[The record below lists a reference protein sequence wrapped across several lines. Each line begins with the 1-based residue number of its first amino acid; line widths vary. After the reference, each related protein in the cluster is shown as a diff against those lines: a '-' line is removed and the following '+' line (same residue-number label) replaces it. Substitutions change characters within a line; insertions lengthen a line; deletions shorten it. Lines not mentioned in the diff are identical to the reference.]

1 VQTPVKRAV
10 AGVALVAFRAA
21 KYTAR
26 TRRFAACAFAP
37 PVECWLATAEEILG
51 VRMSAMQSVSGQSLA
66 AGAEAYDVVVVGA
79 GFAGMYMLHRL
90 RGQALSV
97 RVYEQGGDV
106 GGTWYWNRYP
116 GARCDVESMQYSYSF
131 SEQLQQEWNWS
142 ERYAPQPE
150 ILGYANHVADRFDLR
165 RDIQLDT
172 RVDRAGFDESA
183 KAWSVTTSDGR
194 TVAAKYVVLATGCL
208 SNARMPDIKGLSDF
222 RGKVCHTG
230 HWPHEPVDFTGLRV
244 GVIGTGSSAIQS
256 VPVIAGQASHLFVF
270 QRTPNFSIPARNAA
284 LTAEERAA
292 FRAKYPEIRRFAR
305 EEARNGIY
313 TEMPDRGALDD
324 GDNERRAKYEARWSR
339 GSLTFMSVYNNLGL
353 DKAAN
358 DTAADFVR
366 EKIAEIVKDPHTA
379 RLLQPT
385 NHPIGSKRICID
397 TEYYS
402 TFNRPNVTLVDIKS
416 SPIEQILP
424 HAVRTGGKDYEVD
437 ALVLA
442 TGFDAMTG
450 SVAKIDIR
458 GRQGQTLNQKWAEGP
473 KTYLGLMS
481 AGFPN
486 LFIITGP
493 GSPSVLSNMIVSIE
507 QHVDWISDCIGW
519 MRDRGFDAIEANKDA
534 EDKWVAHVNE
544 VAHATLYPQ
553 ANSWYMGANI
563 PGKPQIF
570 MPYIGGVGA
579 YRQIC
584 NNVAA
589 KGYEGFAMSAAA
601 QPAEAGGIILMFLAG
616 QPRSRRAKAA
626 TRRSVSASS
635 LKTWGEMR
643 IRPSRAAT

>member
-1 VQTPVKRAV
+1 
-10 AGVALVAFRAA
+10 
-21 KYTAR
+21 
-26 TRRFAACAFAP
+26 
-37 PVECWLATAEEILG
+37 
-51 VRMSAMQSVSGQSLA
+51 MSALQSA
-66 AGAEAYDVVVVGA
+66 AGKTNVVPAATYDVVVVGA
-79 GFAGMYMLHRL
+79 GFAGMYMLHKL
-90 RGQALSV
+90 RGLGLSV

-131 SEQLQQEWNWS
+131 SDELQQEWDWS

-150 ILGYANHVADRFDLR
+150 ILKYANHVADRFKLR
-165 RDIQLDT
+165 SDIQLNT
-172 RVDRAGFDESA
+172 RVDRAMFDESA
-183 KAWSVTTSDGR
+183 NCWQVATSDGKI
-194 TVAAKYVVLATGCL
+194 VGASYVVLATGCL
-208 SNARMPDIKGLSDF
+208 SNARTPDIKGLSDF
-222 RGKVCHTG
+222 RGKVYHTG
-230 HWPHEPVDFTGLRV
+230 HWPHEPVDFTGMRV

-256 VPVIAGQASHLFVF
+256 VPVIAEQASQLTVF
-270 QRTPNFSIPARNAA
+270 QRTPNFSIPARNAE
-284 LTAEERAA
+284 LTAEEREA

-313 TEMPDRGALDD
+313 TDMPDRGALDD
-324 GDNERRAKYEARWSR
+324 GDNERRSKYEARWAR
-339 GSLTFMSVYNNLGL
+339 GGLTFMSVYNNLAI

-366 EKIAEIVKDPHTA
+366 AKIAEIVQDPETA
-379 RLLQPT
+379 KLLQPN

-397 TEYYS
+397 TDYFA
-402 TFNRPNVTLVDIKS
+402 TFNRPNVKLVDIRS
-416 SPIEQILP
+416 NPIEQISP
-424 HAVRTGGKDYEVD
+424 NAVRAGGKDYDVD

-458 GRQGQTLNQKWAEGP
+458 GRNGQTLNQKWAEGP

-507 QHVDWISDCIGW
+507 QHVDWIADCIAY
-519 MRDRGFDAIEANKDA
+519 MRDRGVVTMEAQKDA

-544 VAHATLYPQ
+544 VAHTTLYPQ

-584 NNVAA
+584 NDVAA
-589 KGYEGFAMSAAA
+589 KGYDGFAMEV
-601 QPAEAGGIILMFLAG
+601 AEATQKVAVL
-616 QPRSRRAKAA
+616 S
-626 TRRSVSASS
+626 
-635 LKTWGEMR
+635 
-643 IRPSRAAT
+643 

>member
-1 VQTPVKRAV
+1 MSLQSASGRGP
-10 AGVALVAFRAA
+10 
-21 KYTAR
+21 
-26 TRRFAACAFAP
+26 
-37 PVECWLATAEEILG
+37 AEDT
-51 VRMSAMQSVSGQSLA
+51 
-66 AGAEAYDVVVVGA
+66 EAYDVVVVGA

-90 RGQALSV
+90 RGRGFSV

-131 SEQLQQEWNWS
+131 SEELQQDWNWS

-150 ILGYANHVADRFDLR
+150 ILKYANHVADRFDLR
-165 RDIQLDT
+165 SEIQLHT
-172 RVDRAGFDESA
+172 RVDRAAFDETA
-183 KAWSVTTSDGR
+183 KRWLVSTSDGK
-194 TVAAKYVVLATGCL
+194 TAMAKYVVLATGCL
-208 SNARMPDIKGLSDF
+208 SNARMPDIKGLNSF
-222 RGKVCHTG
+222 EGKVYHTG
-230 HWPHEPVDFTGLRV
+230 HWPHEAVDFEGLSV

-256 VPVIAGQASHLFVF
+256 VPIIAAQARHLTVF
-270 QRTPNFSIPARNAA
+270 QRTPNFSIPARNAP
-284 LTAEERAA
+284 LTGEEREA
-292 FRAKYPEIRRFAR
+292 FRANYPEIRRFAR

-324 GDNERRAKYEARWSR
+324 GENERRAKYEARWDR
-339 GSLTFMSVYNNLGL
+339 GGLTFMSVYNNLAI

-366 EKIAEIVKDPHTA
+366 EKIAEIVRDPETA
-379 RLLQPT
+379 RLLQPN

-397 TEYYS
+397 TNYFA
-402 TFNRPNVTLVDIKS
+402 TFNHPNVTLADIKS
-416 SPIEQILP
+416 NPIEEITAK
-424 HAVRTGGKDYEVD
+424 AVRTRAKDYEID

-450 SVAKIDIR
+450 SVAKIEIR
-458 GRQGQTLNQKWAEGP
+458 GRDGQTLNQKWAEGP

-507 QHVDWISDCIGW
+507 QHVDWITDCIAW
-519 MRDRGFDAIEANKDA
+519 MRDRGLDTMEADRDA
-534 EDKWVAHVNE
+534 EEKWVAHVNE
-544 VAHATLYPQ
+544 VAHTTLYPQ

-563 PGKPQIF
+563 PGKPRIF
-570 MPYIGGVGA
+570 MPYIGGVGV

-584 NNVAA
+584 NDVAA
-589 KGYEGFAMSAAA
+589 KGYEGFAMAAA
-601 QPAEAGGIILMFLAG
+601 DPVQ
-616 QPRSRRAKAA
+616 K
-626 TRRSVSASS
+626 
-635 LKTWGEMR
+635 
-643 IRPSRAAT
+643 RAAS

>member
-1 VQTPVKRAV
+1 M
-10 AGVALVAFRAA
+10 LAA
-21 KYTAR
+21 TGENLKGA
-26 TRRFAACAFAP
+26 
-37 PVECWLATAEEILG
+37 
-51 VRMSAMQSVSGQSLA
+51 RMSALQAVSGKSHA
-66 AGAEAYDVVVVGA
+66 AGAETYDVVVVGA

-90 RGQALSV
+90 RGQGLSV

-131 SEQLQQEWNWS
+131 SDELQQEWDWS

-150 ILGYANHVADRFDLR
+150 ILKYANHVADRFDLR
-165 RDIQLDT
+165 SDIQLNT
-172 RVDRAGFDESA
+172 RVDRAAFDESA
-183 KAWSVTTSDGR
+183 NSWQVAHFDGKTVT
-194 TVAAKYVVLATGCL
+194 AKYIVLATGCL

-222 RGKVCHTG
+222 KGKVYHTG
-230 HWPHEPVDFTGLRV
+230 HWPHERIDFSRQRV
-244 GVIGTGSSAIQS
+244 AVIGTGASGIQS
-256 VPVIAGQASHLFVF
+256 VPVIAEQASHLTVF
-270 QRTPNFSIPARNAA
+270 QRTANFSIPARNAA
-284 LTAEERAA
+284 LTSEEREA

-324 GDNERRAKYEARWSR
+324 GDNERRARYEQRWAH
-339 GSLTFMSVYNNLGL
+339 GGLTFMSVYNNLAL

-366 EKIAEIVKDPHTA
+366 DKIAEIVKDPQIA
-379 RLLQPT
+379 RLLQPN

-397 TEYYS
+397 CDYFS
-402 TFNRPNVTLVDIKS
+402 TFNRPNVTLVDIRS
-416 SPIEQILP
+416 NPIEEILP
-424 HAVRTGGKDYEVD
+424 NAVRTRAKDYEVD

-458 GRQGQTLNQKWAEGP
+458 GRNGQTLNQKWAEGP

-507 QHVDWISDCIGW
+507 QHVDWITDCIGW
-519 MRDRGFDAIEANKDA
+519 MRGRGLETMEAEHEA
-534 EDKWVAHVNE
+534 EDRWVAHVNE
-544 VAHATLYPQ
+544 VAYTTLHPQ

-563 PGKPQIF
+563 PGKPRIF
-570 MPYIGGVGA
+570 MPYIGGVGP

-584 NNVAA
+584 NDVAA
-589 KGYEGFAMSAAA
+589 KGYEGFAISAGARPQRMA
-601 QPAEAGGIILMFLAG
+601 
-616 QPRSRRAKAA
+616 
-626 TRRSVSASS
+626 ASS
-635 LKTWGEMR
+635 
-643 IRPSRAAT
+643 

>member
-1 VQTPVKRAV
+1 
-10 AGVALVAFRAA
+10 
-21 KYTAR
+21 
-26 TRRFAACAFAP
+26 
-37 PVECWLATAEEILG
+37 
-51 VRMSAMQSVSGQSLA
+51 
-66 AGAEAYDVVVVGA
+66 
-79 GFAGMYMLHRL
+79 
-90 RGQALSV
+90 
-97 RVYEQGGDV
+97 
-106 GGTWYWNRYP
+106 
-116 GARCDVESMQYSYSF
+116 
-131 SEQLQQEWNWS
+131 
-142 ERYAPQPE
+142 
-150 ILGYANHVADRFDLR
+150 
-165 RDIQLDT
+165 
-172 RVDRAGFDESA
+172 
-183 KAWSVTTSDGR
+183 VT
-194 TVAAKYVVLATGCL
+194 AKYVVLATGCL
-208 SNARMPDIKGLSDF
+208 SNARMPDIKGLGEF
-222 RGKVCHTG
+222 KGKVYHTG

-256 VPVIAGQASHLFVF
+256 VPIIAEQASHLTVF

-284 LTAEERAA
+284 LTAEEREA

-305 EEARNGIY
+305 EDARNGIY

-324 GDNERRAKYEARWSR
+324 GDNERRAKYEARWVR
-339 GSLTFMSVYNNLGL
+339 GGLTFMMAYNNLAI

-366 EKIAEIVKDPHTA
+366 GKIAEIVRDPETA
-379 RLLQPT
+379 RLLQPN

-397 TEYYS
+397 TDYFAA
-402 TFNRPNVTLVDIKS
+402 FNRPNVTLVDIKS
-416 SPIEQILP
+416 NPIEEITP
-424 HAVRTGGKDYEVD
+424 NAVRTRTGDYEVD

-507 QHVDWISDCIGW
+507 QHVDWITDCIGY
-519 MRDRGFDAIEANKDA
+519 MRERGLEAMEATRDA
-534 EDKWVAHVNE
+534 EEKWVAHVNE
-544 VAHATLYPQ
+544 VAHLTLYPQ

-570 MPYIGGVGA
+570 MPYIRGVGA

-584 NNVAA
+584 NDVAA
-589 KGYEGFAMSAAA
+589 KGYEGFAMTAAA
-601 QPAEAGGIILMFLAG
+601 RPQKVA
-616 QPRSRRAKAA
+616 
-626 TRRSVSASS
+626 ASS
-635 LKTWGEMR
+635 
-643 IRPSRAAT
+643 

>member
-1 VQTPVKRAV
+1 
-10 AGVALVAFRAA
+10 
-21 KYTAR
+21 
-26 TRRFAACAFAP
+26 
-37 PVECWLATAEEILG
+37 
-51 VRMSAMQSVSGQSLA
+51 MSALQSASRSYA
-66 AGAEAYDVVVVGA
+66 AAAAAYDVVVVGA
-79 GFAGMYMLHRL
+79 GFAGMYMLHKL
-90 RGQALSV
+90 RGLGLSV

-131 SEQLQQEWNWS
+131 SDELQQEWDWS

-150 ILGYANHVADRFDLR
+150 ILRYANHVADRFKLR
-165 RDIQLDT
+165 SDIQLNT
-172 RVDRAGFDESA
+172 RVDRTTFDESA
-183 KAWSVTTSDGR
+183 NSWEVATSDGN
-194 TVAAKYVVLATGCL
+194 TVTPNYVVLATGCL

-222 RGKVCHTG
+222 KGKVYHTG
-230 HWPHEPVDFTGLRV
+230 HWPHEPVEFTGLRV
-244 GVIGTGSSAIQS
+244 AVIGTGSSAIQS
-256 VPVIAGQASHLFVF
+256 VPVIAEQASQLTVF

-284 LTAEERAA
+284 LTPQEREA

-313 TEMPDRGALDD
+313 TDMPDRGALED
-324 GDNERRAKYEARWSR
+324 GDNERRARYEARWAR
-339 GSLTFMSVYNNLGL
+339 GGLTFMSVYNNLAV

-366 EKIAEIVKDPHTA
+366 EKIAEIVKDPETA
-379 RLLQPT
+379 KLLQPN

-397 TEYYS
+397 TDYFA
-402 TFNRPNVTLVDIKS
+402 TFNRPNVKLVDIRS
-416 SPIEQILP
+416 NPIEQILP
-424 HAVRTGGKDYEVD
+424 DGVRAGGKNYEVD

-458 GRQGQTLNQKWAEGP
+458 GRNGLTLNGKWAEGP

-507 QHVDWISDCIGW
+507 QHVDWISDCIRY
-519 MRDRGFDAIEANKDA
+519 MRDRGVVSIEAQKEA

-544 VAHATLYPQ
+544 VAHTTLYPQ

-570 MPYIGGVGA
+570 MPYIGGVGV

-584 NNVAA
+584 NEVAS
-589 KGYEGFAMSAAA
+589 KGYEGFAMEAA
-601 QPAEAGGIILMFLAG
+601 QRP
-616 QPRSRRAKAA
+616 QKVAA
-626 TRRSVSASS
+626 S
-635 LKTWGEMR
+635 
-643 IRPSRAAT
+643 

>member
-1 VQTPVKRAV
+1 
-10 AGVALVAFRAA
+10 
-21 KYTAR
+21 
-26 TRRFAACAFAP
+26 
-37 PVECWLATAEEILG
+37 
-51 VRMSAMQSVSGQSLA
+51 MSALHSASGNSHA
-66 AGAEAYDVVVVGA
+66 SGTEAYDVVVVGA

-90 RGQALSV
+90 RGQGLSV

-131 SEQLQQEWNWS
+131 SEELQQEWNWS

-150 ILGYANHVADRFDLR
+150 ILKYANHVADRFGLR
-165 RDIQLDT
+165 SDIQLNT
-172 RVDRAGFDESA
+172 RVDRAAFDEDVNRWQVA
-183 KAWSVTTSDGR
+183 TSDGKAV
-194 TVAAKYVVLATGCL
+194 TAKYVVLATGCL
-208 SNARMPDIKGLSDF
+208 SNARMPDIKGLRDF
-222 RGKVCHTG
+222 KGKVYHTG

-256 VPVIAGQASHLFVF
+256 VPIIARQASQLTVF
-270 QRTPNFSIPARNAA
+270 QRTPNFSIPARNAP
-284 LTAEERAA
+284 LTEEEREA
-292 FRAKYPEIRRFAR
+292 FRARYPEIRRFAR

-324 GDNERRAKYEARWSR
+324 GGNERRSKYEARWNR
-339 GSLTFMSVYNNLGL
+339 GGLTFMSVYNNLAI

-358 DTAADFVR
+358 DTAANFVR
-366 EKIAEIVKDPHTA
+366 EKIAEVVNDPKTA
-379 RLLQPT
+379 KLLQP
-385 NHPIGSKRICID
+385 NDHPIGSKRICID
-397 TEYYS
+397 TDYYA
-402 TFNRPNVTLVDIKS
+402 TFNRPNVTLVDIRS
-416 SPIEQILP
+416 NPIEEVTTN
-424 HAVRTGGKDYEVD
+424 AVRAGAEDYEVD

-458 GRQGQTLNQKWAEGP
+458 GRDGQTLNQKWAEGP

-507 QHVDWISDCIGW
+507 QHVDWITDCIAY
-519 MRDRGFDAIEANKDA
+519 MNKRGLDTMEAKRDA

-544 VAHATLYPQ
+544 VAHTTLYPQ

-570 MPYIGGVGA
+570 MPYIGGVGV

-584 NNVAA
+584 NDVAA
-589 KGYEGFAMSAAA
+589 KGYEGFAMTGADRSA
-601 QPAEAGGIILMFLAG
+601 Q
-616 QPRSRRAKAA
+616 Q
-626 TRRSVSASS
+626 
-635 LKTWGEMR
+635 
-643 IRPSRAAT
+643 RAAS